1 MKAALFTFTT
11 VLLLSAC
18 QGEPEPVEAQKFSLD
33 DARHVPAA
41 PVSSPD
47 TAGAAWS
54 VTKDAQ
60 AIDFGH
66 PGADPLLT
74 LACDLKTTPAQLRI
88 VRHVAARPGEKA
100 LLPVIGNGTISRF
113 KVDATL
119 AKGEWRWE
127 GALPAID
134 PSLDVFTG
142 PRELEATL
150 PGGGTLLIGGS
161 RIPGEFVNWCRAGGR
176 VQRVEAAEADAAAAS
191 TSPARPI
198 SSVLPGR

>member
-1 MKAALFTFTT
+1 MLPTLA
-11 VLLLSAC
+11 AC
-18 QGEPEPVEAQKFSLD
+18 QGEEEPVQAQRFSLD
-33 DARHVPAA
+33 AARHVPDEPLA
-41 PVSSPD
+41 SPD

-54 VTKDAQ
+54 VTANAQ
-60 AIDFGH
+60 AIDFGR

-74 LACDLKTTPAQLRI
+74 LACDLRKTPAQLRI
-88 VRHVAARPGEKA
+88 VRHVVARPGEKA

-119 AKGEWRWE
+119 ADGEWRWE
-127 GALPAID
+127 GALPASD

-150 PGGGTLLIGGS
+150 PGGGTLLIAGS

-176 VQRVEAAEADAAAAS
+176 VQRVEAAERAQDAPPGEQ
-191 TSPARPI
+191 PAR
-198 SSVLPGR
+198 